1 MAELENRL
9 EAIESRLGH
18 LEELVQMI
26 AQGGKKSE
34 PVKVVSAS
42 SIPQKMASPIQKV
55 EVRQTQSSQ
64 IPKQKSEDD
73 SSSVTNLLGW
83 TGATA
88 LVFAAVYLIRLA
100 IDSGWL
106 TPERQIVIAL

>member
-1 MAELENRL
+1 MAESENRL

-42 SIPQKMASPIQKV
+42 SIPQKMASPI
-55 EVRQTQSSQ
+55 
-64 IPKQKSEDD
+64 
-73 SSSVTNLLGW
+73 
-83 TGATA
+83 
-88 LVFAAVYLIRLA
+88 
-100 IDSGWL
+100 
-106 TPERQIVIAL
+106 